1 MTETDLIA
9 TVILVKL
16 MALALALVLAHLTFS
31 AWRRSGRTEMEALAI
46 GFGGIALGIILG
58 GGLYQ
63 FLGYDI
69 LVGLLVEGVFTTF
82 GLGMIVYS
90 LYGYN

>member
-1 MTETDLIA
+1 MAQTDLIA

-16 MALALALVLAHLTFS
+16 MALVLALVLTHLTFS
-31 AWRRSGRTEMEALAI
+31 AYRRSQRGEIRALTV
-46 GFGGIALGIILG
+46 GFGGMAAGIILG

-69 LVGLLVEGVFTTF
+69 LVGLLVEAVFMAF

-90 LYGYN
+90 LYGFE